1 MYKCEFC
8 EKEFKTKSNF
18 NIHQKTAKY
27 CLEKQGK
34 ENNDYQCKYCKK
46 KITNKQR
53 LETHLEICSVKLS
66 GNCAKIKDLE
76 SKVKELEK
84 LESKKEKIIEKLEKE
99 KEKELEKLE
108 KDKDKIIEKLELKN
122 KELEDKLYKI
132 LEKAVDKPTTT
143 NNTTNIEKLEMI
155 SKNFLDEQ
163 SQYLTID
170 HIKNGADGYANFFL
184 EHQLKDRIVC
194 TDFSR
199 RKLKYKDEN
208 GEIITD
214 PEMNSLSILLF
225 NSIKDRNKDLTIKY
239 MDELINKDKD
249 QEYFMKIAQNFGEQD
264 LEFTKMLNGQK
275 NGMYHDILRK
285 ICSIVLI

>member
-1 MYKCEFC
+1 MYKCDFC

-18 NIHQKTAKY
+18 NLHQKTAKY

-66 GNCAKIKDLE
+66 GNCKKIQDLE
-76 SKVKELEK
+76 LRVKELEN
-84 LESKKEKIIEKLEKE
+84 II
-99 KEKELEKLE
+99 
-108 KDKDKIIEKLELKN
+108 KDKDKLVEKIENKN

-143 NNTTNIEKLEMI
+143 NNNNTNIEKLEII
-155 SKNFLDEQ
+155 SPTFLDEKA
-163 SQYLTID
+163 QYLTID
-170 HIKNGADGYANFFL
+170 HIKNGAEGYATFFI
-184 EHQLKDRIVC
+184 EHQLKDRVIC

-208 GEIITD
+208 GNVVTD
-214 PEMNSLSILLF
+214 PEMTSLSVLLF
-225 NSIKDRNKDLTIKY
+225 NSIKSRNQNLTIRY
-239 MDELINKDKD
+239 MDELINKEKD

-264 LEFTKMLNGQK
+264 LEFAKMLNGQK
-275 NGMYHDILRK
+275 NGMYHDILRR
-285 ICSIVLI
+285 ICSVVLV